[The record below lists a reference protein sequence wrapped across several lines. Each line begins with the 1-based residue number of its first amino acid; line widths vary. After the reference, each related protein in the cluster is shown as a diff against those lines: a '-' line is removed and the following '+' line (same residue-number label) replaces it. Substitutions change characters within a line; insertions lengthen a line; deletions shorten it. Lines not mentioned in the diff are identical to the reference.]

1 MIDGMMMTSITTS
14 EGSGICMPT
23 VASAQALANSVASA
37 SQAAADVIPSDFT
50 EKTEDFVGS
59 MVADLV
65 TAWWTFV
72 VMAFV
77 GLVIGVVYL
86 VLMRY
91 IVGPLVWLSLVGVAV
106 LLFGGAGLLY
116 LQSIKC
122 RVPPEASGAS
132 GAANATTAAVATT
145 AAPAG
150 DTTPAPDNSTRLL
163 MDFARVLSEE
173 ESTFGECP
181 ETCVNGCEV
190 SSQTARQACV
200 VGAAVLAGLGAFYLF
215 CLCCNMNRINLAI
228 ALNKD

>member
-65 TAWWTFV
+65 TAWWTFA

-91 IVGPLVWLSLVGVAV
+91 IVGPLVWISLIGVAV

-116 LQSIKC
+116 MQSIKC
-122 RVPPEASGAS
+122 LEPPEE
-132 GAANATTAAVATT
+132 GAAEA
-145 AAPAG
+145 AAPA
-150 DTTPAPDNSTRLL
+150 PAETAPAEAEASTNATNASRILL
-163 MDFARVLSEE
+163 EFS
-173 ESTFGECP
+173 
-181 ETCVNGCEV
+181 
-190 SSQTARQACV
+190 
-200 VGAAVLAGLGAFYLF
+200 
-215 CLCCNMNRINLAI
+215 
-228 ALNKD
+228 